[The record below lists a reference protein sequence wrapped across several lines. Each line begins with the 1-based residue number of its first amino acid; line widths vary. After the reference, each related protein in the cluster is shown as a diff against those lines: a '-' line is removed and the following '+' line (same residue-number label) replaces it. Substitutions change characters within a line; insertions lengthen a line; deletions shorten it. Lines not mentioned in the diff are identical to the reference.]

1 MRLYVKLIFFGIL
14 GLIAISFFN
23 INSFGEH
30 TAMVESL
37 DLQMGLD
44 AMFQSDED
52 NFQIIIPQSFS
63 ISKSDSKHILIDR
76 DQTTTIQINKATW
89 ISDFDSVNVYTLSQI
104 PDERLCIDDFMASRC
119 YVSPTEST
127 KLISNEGSN
136 HGFVREAEVIQ
147 NSKVAT
153 DYILRISLIPINGE
167 WWQIVSGWN
176 NPMHYDWT
184 ISEVKKIE
192 LSFQTIPSKNI
203 VEISSTPEFQPDS
216 RCDIGTIFDDTT
228 NTCILEGIQTTS
240 KCGTGT
246 IFDDTTNTCISD
258 DDDFDTNF
266 VNKYLSNF
274 YFLTLEIVILFI
286 VISIIV
292 ISYFIYR
299 NMENYQKSS
308 LIKNK
313 LLFKETFVVKSPNK
327 NTVTIGVDYS
337 NTRLNSTWRT
347 GGTHVIKDGAMY
359 GEYLMYFSQTS
370 KNNEIRQLFE
380 SSLPLDGW
388 TRKGQMYSMLTI
400 ASTEF
405 EAELFFKK
413 TCLLFEHQ
421 LKKNNFWTQ
430 NLGRSSN
437 Y

>member
-1 MRLYVKLIFFGIL
+1 VKLIFFGIL

-23 INSFGEH
+23 INSFGE
-30 TAMVESL
+30 V
-37 DLQMGLD
+37 
-44 AMFQSDED
+44 FQSDED
-52 NFQIIIPQSFS
+52 NFQIIIPESFT
-63 ISKSDSKHILIDR
+63 ISKFYTGYDSSHYGLVDG
-76 DQTTTIQINKATW
+76 DETTSIQIVKTMVT
-89 ISDFDSVNVYTLSQI
+89 DFDSVNPNTLSTLRPTWFC
-104 PDERLCIDDFMASRC
+104 PDNRYVTAYCSISPNSTGIIMTDD
-119 YVSPTEST
+119 
-127 KLISNEGSN
+127 SNN
-136 HGFVREAEVIQ
+136 GFFRTVNVIQ
-147 NSKVAT
+147 NSQGVT
-153 DYILRISLIPINGE
+153 DYIVRASLIPINGE
-167 WWQIVSGWN
+167 WWIIETIWN
-176 NPMHYDWT
+176 DPIHYDGT
-184 ISEVKKIE
+184 IFEVKKIE

-203 VEISSTPEFQPDS
+203 VEISSTPEFQSDS
-216 RCDIGTIFDDTT
+216 SCGTGTIFDDTT

-246 IFDDTTNTCISD
+246 IFDDTTNTCILD
-258 DDDFDTNF
+258 DDDFDINF
-266 VNKYLSNF
+266 DNKYLSNF

-299 NMENYQKSS
+299 NIKNYQKSS

-327 NTVTIGVDYS
+327 NTVTVGVDYS

-359 GEYLMYFSQTS
+359 GEYFMYFSQTS

-388 TRKGQMYSMLTI
+388 TRKGEMYSMLTI

-421 LKKNNFWTQ
+421 LKKNNFL
-430 NLGRSSN
+430 NIP
-437 Y
+437 